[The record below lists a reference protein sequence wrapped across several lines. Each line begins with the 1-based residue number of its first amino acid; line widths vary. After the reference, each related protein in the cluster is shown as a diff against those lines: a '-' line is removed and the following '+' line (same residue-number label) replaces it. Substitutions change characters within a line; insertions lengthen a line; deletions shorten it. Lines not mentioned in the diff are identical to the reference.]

1 MEDAL
6 REVNFE
12 LDDKICNV
20 LILIVMEDAL
30 RAFVDA
36 WNTHLRLNPYCY
48 GRCSQSAI
56 ALVI

>member
-48 GRCSQSAI
+48 GRCSQS
-56 ALVI
+56 